1 MNLRQFFQGKS
12 LKSNRIYR
20 IYIDFDNTFIDVISF
35 YECPFPPVSKLAVH
49 FLRVQKRPF
58 MSAGNTIWD
67 VMRTFPA
74 GLQEDLK
81 LDNFLTSH
89 NISFCGTLSDFS

>member
-1 MNLRQFFQGKS
+1 MNLHQFFQGKS
-12 LKSNRIYR
+12 LKTNQ

-58 MSAGNTIWD
+58 MSAGNLIWD
-67 VMRTFPA
+67 AMRTFPV

-89 NISFCGTLSDFS
+89 NLSFCGTRSDFS